1 LKATLLTFC
10 TLLLFLFAQAQPC
23 NTTVSIV
30 ASKSNPVCKGDVVTL
45 QAVVTDGGNNPF
57 YFWIIGGDTLSY
69 TFDYT
74 QAYFADQTVTV
85 HVYSSAPCD
94 PDSVLIIATYTIDV
108 VEITLTPL
116 SGTIKCT
123 DATTDVTVTASGG
136 TKDYTYTINGN
147 DNGENNTFKNLS
159 PGTYQIVVT
168 DANGCKDT
176 FELVVVKETCK
187 DPEPI
192 PVFSPN
198 GDGYNDVWYIRNIE
212 DWEDNKVYVF
222 DRWGQRVFY
231 KKNYTNAEA
240 WEGNYLGMYM
250 PAAAYYYII
259 EWEDNDEKKRIKGP
273 VTLVR

>member
-1 LKATLLTFC
+1 M
-10 TLLLFLFAQAQPC
+10 
-23 NTTVSIV
+23 
-30 ASKSNPVCKGDVVTL
+30 ASKPNPVCKGDVVTL
-45 QAVVTDGGNNPF
+45 QALVTDGGNNPF

-69 TFDYT
+69 TSSYT
-74 QAYFADQTVTV
+74 QAYFADQVV
-85 HVYSSAPCD
+85 NVQVYSSAPCN
-94 PDSVLIIATYTIDV
+94 PDSVLTIATYTIDV
-108 VEITLTPL
+108 VELSLTPL
-116 SGTIKCT
+116 SATIKCT
-123 DATTDVTVTASGG
+123 DATTDVTVNASGG
-136 TKDYTYTINGN
+136 TKEYTYTLNGN
-147 DNGENNTFKNLS
+147 NNGESNTFKNLL

-176 FELVVVKETCK
+176 FELIVVKETCK

-198 GDGYNDVWYIRNIE
+198 GDGFNDTWFIRNID

-240 WEGNYLGMYM
+240 WEGLYLGMNM

>member
-1 LKATLLTFC
+1 MNK
-10 TLLLFLFAQAQPC
+10 LLLFFTFVICAEVIRSQPC

-30 ASKSNPVCKGDVVTL
+30 ADKPNPVCKGDVVTL
-45 QAVVTDGGNNPF
+45 QAIVTDGGNAPF
-57 YFWIIGGDTLSY
+57 FYWIVGGDTLSY
-69 TFDYT
+69 TSSYT
-74 QAYFADQTVTV
+74 QAYFADQPVTI

-94 PDSVLIIATYTIDV
+94 PDSVLTTATYTVDV
-108 VEITLTPL
+108 VELTLTPL
-116 SGTIKCT
+116 SGIVKCK
-123 DATTDVTVTASGG
+123 DATTDVTVTANGG
-136 TKDYTYTINGN
+136 TKDYTYSINGK
-147 DNGENNTFKNLS
+147 DNGKDNTFKNLS
-159 PGTYQIVVT
+159 PGTYQVIVT

-176 FELVVVKETCK
+176 FEIVVTKEVCK

-198 GDGYNDVWYIRNIE
+198 GDGYNDVWYIRNID